1 MSNFHD
7 LVMTSITGDPVSFD
21 SFRGQACVIVNVASA

>member
-7 LVMTSITGDPVSFD
+7 ITMSSITGDPVNFADYS
-21 SFRGQACVIVNVASA
+21 GQVCLIVNVASN